1 MSEVLLFVQYLRPA
15 LQQNIFD
22 IFLVRCKGGI
32 YFNREANN
40 VHAVFILVGTKD
52 ERNFHLRALSAIAQI
67 VHDPNFEK
75 RWLSAKNEEDL
86 RDIVLLGK
94 RKRSDKV

>member
-1 MSEVLLFVQYLRPA
+1 V
-15 LQQNIFD
+15 
-22 IFLVRCKGGI
+22 VRDEEGI

-67 VHDPNFEK
+67 VHDPNFEN
-75 RWLSAKNEEDL
+75 RWLRAKNEEDL

-94 RKRSDKV
+94 RKRSNRV